1 VSSRIKRVLDDDATL
16 NGNDHMKVLIT
27 GGAGFI
33 GSHLA
38 DRLLEMGEEVFAI
51 DDLSTG
57 SLKNVGHLQG
67 NTKFHL
73 VVDTILNETVM
84 NELVHKCEHI
94 YHMAAV
100 VGVKQIMNRPV
111 ETLETNVKGTET
123 VLRLANLHKNKVLI
137 ASTSEVYGKV
147 MDGDTCF
154 MLSEDTDRLMGSTN
168 KRRWAYACSKAL
180 DEFLALAYYE
190 EKKLPVV
197 VARLFNTVGPRQT
210 GQYGMVIPS
219 FVQKAL
225 IGKPIIVHGDG
236 SQSRSFTHI
245 SDVVQALIALMS
257 EPVAVGQVVNV
268 GSTEEV
274 SIIELARMV
283 REMSGSDSD
292 IEYLPYERAYGPGFE
307 DMKRRC
313 PDISKVNDLIGFS
326 PKIDLQGI
334 IQSVI
339 DYYKR

>member
-1 VSSRIKRVLDDDATL
+1 
-16 NGNDHMKVLIT
+16 MKILVT

-38 DRLLEMGEEVFAI
+38 DQLLEMGEEVYTI

-57 SLKNVGHLQG
+57 SLKNVEHLQD
-67 NTKFHL
+67 NPQFHL
-73 VVDTILNETVM
+73 VVDTVLHEAVM
-84 NELVHKCEHI
+84 NELIFKCNHI

-111 ETLETNVKGTET
+111 ETLETNVKGTEM
-123 VLRLANLHKNKVLI
+123 VLKLANRHKKKVLI

-147 MDGDTCF
+147 MDGENSGLLT
-154 MLSEDTDRLMGSTN
+154 EDTDRLMGSTT

-180 DEFLALAYYE
+180 DEFLSLAYHE

-210 GQYGMVIPS
+210 GQYGMVIPN

-225 IGKPIIVHGDG
+225 IDKPIVVHGDG
-236 SQSRSFTHI
+236 NQSRSFTHI
-245 SDVVQALIALMS
+245 SDVVKALVDLMA
-257 EPVAVGQVVNV
+257 EPKAEGLVVNV
-268 GSTEEV
+268 GGTEEV
-274 SIIELARMV
+274 TIKELALLV
-283 REMSGSDSD
+283 KEMTGSKSE
-292 IEYLPYERAYGPGFE
+292 IEYISYEKAYGPGFE

-313 PDISKVNDLIGFS
+313 PDIKRIKELIGFE
-326 PKIDLQGI
+326 PKIDLRGI

-339 DYYKR
+339 DYYKE

>member
-1 VSSRIKRVLDDDATL
+1 
-16 NGNDHMKVLIT
+16 MKILIT

-38 DRLLEMGEEVFAI
+38 DRLVEMNEEVYAI

-57 SLKNVGHLQG
+57 TLKNVEHLQDHS
-67 NTKFHL
+67 KFHL
-73 VVDTILNETVM
+73 VVDTVLHEAVM
-84 NELVHKCEHI
+84 NELVFKCEQI

-111 ETLETNVKGTET
+111 ETLDTNVKGTEM
-123 VLRLANLHKNKVLI
+123 VLKLANRHKRKVLI

-147 MDGDTCF
+147 MDGDNCF
-154 MLSEDTDRLMGSTN
+154 LLTEDTDRLMGSTS

-197 VARLFNTVGPRQT
+197 IARLFNTVGPRQT
-210 GQYGMVIPS
+210 GQYGMVIPN

-225 IGKPIIVHGDG
+225 IDKPIIVHGDG
-236 SQSRSFTHI
+236 TQSRSFTHI
-245 SDVVQALIALMS
+245 ADVVEALIGLMT
-257 EPVAVGQVVNV
+257 EPRAEGQVVNV
-268 GSTEEV
+268 GNTHEV
-274 SIIELARMV
+274 TIKELAQLVKEMV
-283 REMSGSDSD
+283 GSDSD
-292 IEYLPYERAYGPGFE
+292 IEYIPYEKAYGPGFE

-313 PDISKVNDLIGFS
+313 PDINRIKELIEFQ
-326 PKIDLQGI
+326 PKIDLRGI

-339 DYYKR
+339 DYYKE

>member
-1 VSSRIKRVLDDDATL
+1 
-16 NGNDHMKVLIT
+16 MKILIT

-38 DRLLEMGEEVFAI
+38 DQLLEMGEEVYAI

-57 SLKNVGHLQG
+57 SLKNVDHLQ
-67 NTKFHL
+67 NNPLFHL
-73 VVDTILNETVM
+73 VVDTVLHEAVM
-84 NELVHKCEHI
+84 NELVFKCDQI

-111 ETLETNVKGTET
+111 ETLETNVKGTEM
-123 VLRLANLHKNKVLI
+123 VLKLANRHKKKVLI

-147 MDGDTCF
+147 MDGDNCSLLT
-154 MLSEDTDRLMGSTN
+154 EDTDRLMGSTT

-210 GQYGMVIPS
+210 GQYGMVIPN

-225 IGKPIIVHGDG
+225 IDKPIVVHGDG

-245 SDVVQALIALMS
+245 ADVVEALIGLML
-257 EPVAVGQVVNV
+257 EPRAEGLVVNV
-268 GSTEEV
+268 GGTEEV
-274 SIIELARMV
+274 TIKDLALLV
-283 REMSGSDSD
+283 REMAGSESA
-292 IEYLPYERAYGPGFE
+292 IEYIPYEKAYGPGFE

-313 PDISKVNDLIGFS
+313 PDISRIKELVGFE
-326 PKIDLQGI
+326 PKIDLRGI

-339 DYYKR
+339 EYYKK

>member
-1 VSSRIKRVLDDDATL
+1 
-16 NGNDHMKVLIT
+16 MKILIT

-38 DRLLEMGEEVFAI
+38 DRLLEQGEEAYAI

-57 SLKNVGHLQG
+57 SLKNVEHLQEHR
-67 NTKFHL
+67 KFHL
-73 VVDTILNETVM
+73 VVDTVLHEAVM
-84 NELVHKCEHI
+84 NELVFKCDQI

-111 ETLETNVKGTET
+111 ETLETNVKGTEM
-123 VLRLANLHKNKVLI
+123 VLRLANRHKKKILI

-147 MDGDTCF
+147 MEGDNCYL
-154 MLSEDTDRLMGSTN
+154 LSEDTDRLMGSTT

-180 DEFLALAYYE
+180 DEFLALAYHE

-210 GQYGMVIPS
+210 GQYGMVIPN

-225 IGKPIIVHGDG
+225 IDKPIVVHGDG
-236 SQSRSFTHI
+236 TQSRSFTHI
-245 SDVVQALIALMS
+245 SDAVEALIALMS
-257 EPVAVGQVVNV
+257 EHRAVGQVVNV
-268 GSTEEV
+268 GNTEEV
-274 SIIELARMV
+274 TIKELALMV
-283 REMSGSDSD
+283 KDMTGSASH
-292 IEYLPYERAYGPGFE
+292 IEYITYEKAYGPGFE

-313 PDISKVNDLIGFS
+313 PDINRIKDLIGFQ
-326 PKIDLQGI
+326 PKVDLRGI

-339 DYYKR
+339 DYYKE

>member
-1 VSSRIKRVLDDDATL
+1 
-16 NGNDHMKVLIT
+16 MKILIT

-38 DRLLEMGEEVFAI
+38 DRLLEIGEEVYAI

-57 SLKNVGHLQG
+57 SLKNVDHLQD
-67 NTKFHL
+67 NPRFHL
-73 VVDTILNETVM
+73 VVDTVLHEAVM
-84 NELVHKCEHI
+84 NELVFKCDQI

-111 ETLETNVKGTET
+111 ETLETNVKGTEM
-123 VLRLANLHKNKVLI
+123 VLQLANRYKKKVLI

-147 MDGDTCF
+147 MDGDNCSLLT
-154 MLSEDTDRLMGSTN
+154 EDTDRLMGSTT

-197 VARLFNTVGPRQT
+197 VARLFNAVGPRQT
-210 GQYGMVIPS
+210 GQYGMVIPN

-225 IGKPIIVHGDG
+225 IDKPIVVHGDG

-245 SDVVQALIALMS
+245 ADVVEALIGLMV
-257 EPVAVGQVVNV
+257 EPRAEGLVVNV
-268 GSTEEV
+268 GGTEEV
-274 SIIELARMV
+274 TIKDLALLV
-283 REMSGSDSD
+283 KEMAGSESA
-292 IEYLPYERAYGPGFE
+292 IEYIPYEKAYGPGFE

-313 PDISKVNDLIGFS
+313 PDISRIKELVGFE
-326 PKIDLQGI
+326 PKIDLRAI
-334 IQSVI
+334 IQTVI
-339 DYYKR
+339 DYYKE

>member
-1 VSSRIKRVLDDDATL
+1 
-16 NGNDHMKVLIT
+16 MKVLIT

-38 DRLLEMGEEVFAI
+38 DRLLGQGEEVYAI

-57 SLKNVGHLQG
+57 SLRNVEHLQD
-67 NTKFHL
+67 NVKFHL
-73 VVDTILNETVM
+73 VVDTVLHEAVM
-84 NELVHKCEHI
+84 NELVFKCDQI

-111 ETLETNVKGTET
+111 ETLETNVKGTEM
-123 VLRLANLHKNKVLI
+123 VLRLANRHKKKVLI

-147 MDGDTCF
+147 MEGDNCYLLT
-154 MLSEDTDRLMGSTN
+154 EDTDRLMGSTA

-180 DEFLALAYYE
+180 DEFLALAYHE

-210 GQYGMVIPS
+210 GQYGMVIPN

-225 IGKPIIVHGDG
+225 IDKPIVVHGDG
-236 SQSRSFTHI
+236 TQSRSFTHI
-245 SDVVQALIALMS
+245 SDAVEALIALMS
-257 EPVAVGQVVNV
+257 EPRAVGQVVNV
-268 GSTEEV
+268 GNTEEV
-274 SIIELARMV
+274 TIKELALMV
-283 REMSGSDSD
+283 KDMSGSVSD
-292 IEYLPYERAYGPGFE
+292 IEYIPYEKAYGPGFE

-313 PDISKVNDLIGFS
+313 PDINRIKELIGFQ
-326 PKIDLQGI
+326 PKVDLRGI

-339 DYYKR
+339 DYYKE

>member
-1 VSSRIKRVLDDDATL
+1 
-16 NGNDHMKVLIT
+16 MKILIT

-38 DRLLEMGEEVFAI
+38 DHLLEMGDEVFVI

-57 SLKNVGHLQG
+57 TLRNIKHLQE
-67 NTKFHL
+67 NPQFHF
-73 VVDTILNETVM
+73 VVDTVLHEAVM
-84 NELVHKCEHI
+84 NELVFKCDEV

-123 VLRLANLHKNKVLI
+123 VLRLANRHKRKVLI

-147 MDGDTCF
+147 LNGDSCST
-154 MLSEDTDRLMGSTN
+154 LSEDTDRLMGATT
-168 KRRWAYACSKAL
+168 KRRWAYACSKTL

-190 EKKLPVV
+190 EKKLPVI

-210 GQYGMVIPS
+210 GQYGMVVPN

-236 SQSRSFTHI
+236 SQSRSFTHV
-245 SDVVQALIALMS
+245 SDVVEAVVRLMA
-257 EPVAVGQVVNV
+257 EPRAVGQVINV
-268 GSTEEV
+268 GGCEEV
-274 SIIELARMV
+274 TINDLALLV
-283 REMSGSDSD
+283 KEMTGSRSE
-292 IEYLPYERAYGPGFE
+292 IEYIPYEKAYGPGFE
-307 DMKRRC
+307 DMQRRC
-313 PDISKVNDLIGFS
+313 PDIGKIRELIGFE
-326 PKIDLQGI
+326 PKVDLRGI
-334 IQSVI
+334 IRSVI
-339 DYYKR
+339 DYYKQ

>member
-1 VSSRIKRVLDDDATL
+1 
-16 NGNDHMKVLIT
+16 MKVLIT

-38 DRLLEMGEEVFAI
+38 DRLLEMDEEVYAI

-57 SLKNVGHLQG
+57 SLKNVDHLQD
-67 NTKFHL
+67 NPLFHL
-73 VVDTILNETVM
+73 VVDKVLHEAVM
-84 NELVHKCEHI
+84 NELVFKCDQI

-111 ETLETNVKGTET
+111 VTLETNVKGTEI
-123 VLRLANLHKNKVLI
+123 VLKMANRHKKKVLI

-147 MDGDTCF
+147 MDGDNCSLLT
-154 MLSEDTDRLMGSTN
+154 EDTDRLMGSTT

-210 GQYGMVIPS
+210 GQYGMVIPN

-225 IGKPIIVHGDG
+225 INKPIVVHGDG

-245 SDVVQALIALMS
+245 ADVVEALIGLMV
-257 EPVAVGQVVNV
+257 EPRAEGLVVNV
-268 GSTEEV
+268 GGTEEV
-274 SIIELARMV
+274 TIKDLALLV
-283 REMSGSDSD
+283 KEMASSESA
-292 IEYLPYERAYGPGFE
+292 IEYIPYDKAYGPGFE

-313 PDISKVNDLIGFS
+313 PDIGRIKELVGFE
-326 PKIDLQGI
+326 PKIDLRGI

-339 DYYKR
+339 DYYKK